1 MLKCKLILI
10 FIETKE
16 VMTRKELLEHKRAE
30 LLNELFDVVDQ
41 LHSSIFETVEQM
53 TGLAERQVSLERN
66 LSKINESIARLNSE
80 K

>member
-1 MLKCKLILI
+1 LFKCKLVLI

-16 VMTRKELLEHKRAE
+16 VMKRKELLEHKRAE

>member
-41 LHSSIFETVEQM
+41 LNSSVFETVEQVS
-53 TGLAERQVSLERN
+53 GLAERQVSLEKN
-66 LSKINESIARLNSE
+66 LLKVNECIAGLNSE

>member
-1 MLKCKLILI
+1 LLKCKLILI